1 MIIEMALFYRE
12 TFFNSNFL
20 LFSTFWLELCDV
32 LKIFNVFAHFLL
44 QLNIT
49 FNDDMTKLFEYPSET
64 SFLEEGDEA
73 VLTIKA
79 THDVRDS
86 SSQNSAANSKG
97 MSGIFIV
104 N

>member
-1 MIIEMALFYRE
+1 
-12 TFFNSNFL
+12 
-20 LFSTFWLELCDV
+20 
-32 LKIFNVFAHFLL
+32 
-44 QLNIT
+44 
-49 FNDDMTKLFEYPSET
+49 
-64 SFLEEGDEA
+64 

>member
-1 MIIEMALFYRE
+1 
-12 TFFNSNFL
+12 
-20 LFSTFWLELCDV
+20 
-32 LKIFNVFAHFLL
+32 
-44 QLNIT
+44 
-49 FNDDMTKLFEYPSET
+49 MTKLFEYPSET

-104 N
+104 YWAAKQKYLVPVMQNS